1 MKIQLEWLKEYVDF
15 DLPSGKLNS
24 LLTMS
29 GLEVEASEWIEL
41 PGGGKTETIELNV
54 TPNRGYCL
62 SYIGVAREVAGLLRL
77 PLRLPGALTRP
88 GEAPAGAP
96 ATSLL
101 TASNLEP
108 ELCPRY
114 AALVIENVSPGP
126 SPQWLRD
133 KLHASGLRP
142 INNIVDITNF
152 VLMECGQPLHAFDYE
167 RLAGG
172 TIIVRR
178 AGENEAFESL
188 AGDKLKL
195 DPEDLVIA
203 DAATPVAMAGVMGG
217 ANSEVTAAT
226 RSVVLESACFDPA
239 SIRRTSKKYGLRTD
253 SSYRFERGVDI
264 EGVIAAQRRAADL
277 IRDLAGGTLCAGGI
291 DIYPKPRSRNVIHLR
306 TARVRKILGTALEAG
321 TIRDLL
327 ERLGMKIE
335 KQTSRDEFLVEV
347 PPFRPN
353 LTREIDLIEEIARF
367 NGFGSIS
374 ASHPVASVRPVRPGA
389 KQTAIRKV
397 KATLSHLGYSEV
409 VNYSFTEEEL
419 AHRFKT
425 ALGAPQA
432 ETIALSNPISEDMAV
447 MNASL
452 LPGLLKT
459 AARNVSKGQK
469 TVKIF
474 ELGNVFFRN
483 PGEDGN
489 REKTS
494 FAGLVCGP
502 REPDVWKPSRRR
514 YDYYDLK
521 GVLETALAQFKLPLE
536 YRRANRPFL
545 SPDKNMDCLVDG
557 AHVGLLGE
565 IDSKEMKQWDTGAKI
580 YVFEID
586 FDALTPLFSKRIR
599 FSPVPKY
606 PETYRDISI
615 VVDKSAKSGDIAEAI
630 WEAGRPII
638 SRVELYDHFEGQ
650 KLEAGKK
657 SLTFALA
664 FQSPT
669 KTLTDEEVNPVFE
682 DIARALGGK
691 LGAVLRE
698 F

>member
-15 DLPSGKLNS
+15 DLPSEKLNS

-29 GLEVEASEWIEL
+29 GLEVEASEWVEL
-41 PGGGKTETIELNV
+41 PGGGKVETVELNV

-77 PLRLPGALTRP
+77 PLRLPDALTQP
-88 GEAPAGAP
+88 GKAPEGTP
-96 ATSLL
+96 ATNRL

-108 ELCPRY
+108 DLCPRY
-114 AALVIENVSPGP
+114 AALAIENVSPGP

-133 KLHASGLRP
+133 KLHAAGLRP

-178 AGENEAFESL
+178 AKENEAFESL

-203 DAATPVAMAGVMGG
+203 DAEKPVALAGVMGG

-239 SIRRTSKKYGLRTD
+239 SVRRTSKKYGLRTD
-253 SSYRFERGVDI
+253 SSYRFERGVDL
-264 EGVIAAQRRAADL
+264 EGTLAAQRRAADL
-277 IRDLAGGTLCAGGI
+277 IRDLAGGTLVADGI
-291 DIYPKPRSRNVIHLR
+291 DIYPKPRPRSVIRLR
-306 TARVRKILGTALEAG
+306 TARVRKILGAALEAE

-327 ERLGMKIE
+327 ERLGLKIE
-335 KQTSRDEFLVEV
+335 EQTSGEEFQVEV
-347 PPFRPN
+347 PPFRPK

-367 NGFGSIS
+367 NGFENIL
-374 ASHPVASVRPVRPGA
+374 ASHPVASVQPVRPA
-389 KQTAIRKV
+389 ARQTAIRKV
-397 KATLSHLGYSEV
+397 KETLSHLGYSEV
-409 VNYSFTEEEL
+409 VNYSFMEEDL
-419 AHRFKT
+419 ARQFKT
-425 ALGAPQA
+425 AFGAPQA
-432 ETIALSNPISEDMAV
+432 ETIALSNPISADMAV

-459 AARNVSKGQK
+459 AARNISKGQK

-474 ELGNVFFRN
+474 ELGNVFFKN
-483 PGEDGN
+483 PGEEGN

-502 REPDVWKPSRRR
+502 CEPDVWKPSGRR

-521 GVLETALAQFKLPLE
+521 GALETALAQFKLSLE
-536 YRRANRPFL
+536 YRRADRPFL
-545 SPDKNMDCLVDG
+545 SPDKSVDCLAAG
-557 AHVGLLGE
+557 EPVGFLGE
-565 IDSKEMKQWDTGAKI
+565 VAPRLSRQLDLGSSAF
-580 YVFEID
+580 VFELD
-586 FDALTPLFSKRIR
+586 FDALTPLFSKQIR
-599 FSPVPKY
+599 FYPIPKY

-615 VVDKSAKSGDIAEAI
+615 VVDKSAKAGDIASVIRET
-630 WEAGRPII
+630 GRPII

-669 KTLTDEEVNPVFE
+669 KTLADEEVNPVFE
-682 DIARALGGK
+682 DIARTLSDK
-691 LGAVLRE
+691 LGAVLR
-698 F
+698 